1 MKALIIED
9 EPLAAERLTAMLQR
23 QEASVEIISGI
34 DSVKS
39 AVRWFRDNS
48 EPDLVF
54 LDIQLADGISF
65 EIFEHVKI
73 SAPIIFTT
81 AYDEYAIKAFKVNSI
96 DYLLK
101 PINSKELEGALNK
114 FKSIEK
120 PQLGGLNLSDL
131 ARYLQSENNYKKRF
145 VVKMG
150 EHLKTVETEN
160 ISVFF
165 SQEKVT
171 YLITGEGKK
180 FYLDYTL
187 DELIGL
193 LDPAQFFR
201 INRKYIVNVKAI
213 TDVVTFSSSRLKVD
227 LDAYQAEDVTVSRDR
242 VKAFRDW
249 LDS

>member
-1 MKALIIED
+1 MRALIIED
-9 EPLAAERLTAMLQR
+9 EPLAADRLAGMLQR
-23 QEASVEIISGI
+23 MEPGIEITSGI

-48 EPDLVF
+48 EPDVVF

-65 EIFEHVKI
+65 EIFDQVKI

-101 PINSKELEGALNK
+101 PINKADLEGALNK
-114 FKSIEK
+114 FKSIER
-120 PQLGGLNLSDL
+120 PNISGLNLSEL

-150 EHLKTVETEN
+150 EHLKTIESEQ
-160 ISVFF
+160 ISVFY
-165 SQEKVT
+165 SQDKT
-171 YLITGEGKK
+171 TFLITNEGKK

-187 DELIGL
+187 DELNNIV
-193 LDPAQFFR
+193 DPAHFFR
-201 INRKYIVNVKAI
+201 INRKYIINVKAI
-213 TDVVTFSSSRLKVD
+213 KDVVTFSSSRLKIE
-227 LDAYQAEDVTVSRDR
+227 LDAYNADDVIVSRDR
-242 VKAFRDW
+242 VKPFRDW